1 MRGREWA
8 AGADWARLPSAA
20 GQPVFLDPVAV
31 GLEQDLG
38 AAVLPDLVGGA
49 LDHAVAL
56 AGLLEQ
62 HFSGRGDLEAL
73 LGAGFRLELGHLALL
88 VYRRAPALAPAPPPP
103 DGAPRFTP
111 ATANPW

>member
-1 MRGREWA
+1 MHDGEWA

-20 GQPVFLDPVAV
+20 GQPVFLDPVAG
-31 GLEQDLG
+31 GLELGRG

-88 VYRRAPALAPAPPPP
+88 VCRRGPPDPPPP
-103 DGAPRFTP
+103 PPPAGGA
-111 ATANPW
+111 A